1 MDLLKIPVIAGD
13 GHTYENECIKHFL
26 SRVARW
32 PIKGPM
38 GIDIPNANLV
48 LNRNLFDALT
58 TYREEN
64 RMASISLLQHS
75 ASLPAST
82 VAHTTP
88 PAQRVPQRQPPRTRE
103 TLQVRDCFNMSLAD
117 IMKHE
122 HFLSNLRKPGLVR
135 ILNLLPQHGRQ
146 FDIGSSKDDLID
158 AIVTRSAPALPVA
171 VTKLLNDTTF
181 LDQITVHGLDLIQSS
196 LHWRRK

>member
-1 MDLLKIPVIAGD
+1 MDHPLQLRCPISLDLLKIPVIAGD

-64 RMASISLLQHS
+64 RMASISLLDRLQ
-75 ASLPAST
+75 ANAK
-82 VAHTTP
+82 
-88 PAQRVPQRQPPRTRE
+88 RVDE
-103 TLQVRDCFNMSLAD
+103 
-117 IMKHE
+117 E
-122 HFLSNLRKPGLVR
+122 
-135 ILNLLPQHGRQ
+135 
-146 FDIGSSKDDLID
+146 
-158 AIVTRSAPALPVA
+158 
-171 VTKLLNDTTF
+171 
-181 LDQITVHGLDLIQSS
+181 
-196 LHWRRK
+196 